1 MAESN
6 IDKRICRDCENEN
19 LGAPGDVVVEEAP
32 LVDFGKVIV
41 NVTIILG
48 KQKPFEHPI
57 SQGKENNTGDGENEG
72 RVRGQPGDA
81 GDVHISNMGVGVHIG
96 LHLGNDGLNASIL

>member
-6 IDKRICRDCENEN
+6 IDKRIRRDCENEN
-19 LGAPGDVVVEEAP
+19 LGAPSDVVVEEAP

-41 NVTIILG
+41 DGAVILG

-57 SQGKENNTGDGENEG
+57 SQGKENNKGDGENER
-72 RVRGQPGDA
+72 RVRG
-81 GDVHISNMGVGVHIG
+81 
-96 LHLGNDGLNASIL
+96 